1 MARNK
6 YNKIVEKEIVEEVK
20 EIKEERLMLPSE
32 FARENSKNFHDFL
45 WWDTNIGKVNFEKYK
60 EIEKQIYGGND

>member
-32 FARENSKNFHDFL
+32 FARENSKNFKLGFS
-45 WWDTNIGKVNFEKYK
+45 TF
-60 EIEKQIYGGND
+60 